1 MRVSRPETTS
11 FIPSLC
17 ECEPNSVFTWNTVPS
32 YLSLI
37 SHELDPFLEAS
48 SDEVSLGSSL
58 QEGGQCTHIHCS
70 GAWASETVGELLF
83 MDTCQQVGFFMW
95 QVHTRGSK
103 ARRGSPAL
111 HLMGPPG
118 PQSCITFTAVHTYS
132 QDPAQPIPTPSYIF
146 QSRVSA
152 QGHRSVTGMAFLLGT

>member
-11 FIPSLC
+11 FIPSPC
-17 ECEPNSVFTWNTVPS
+17 ECKPNSVFTWNTVPS

-58 QEGGQCTHIHCS
+58 QEGGQCTHSHCS
-70 GAWASETVGELLF
+70 GAWASETVGEFLF

-95 QVHTRGSK
+95 QVHSKGSK
-103 ARRGSPAL
+103 AL

-118 PQSCITFTAVHTYS
+118 PQSRITFTAGTVRSTHIPRTQPS
-132 QDPAQPIPTPSYIF
+132 QYPHPVTS
-146 QSRVSA
+146 SRA
-152 QGHRSVTGMAFLLGT
+152 GHLPKATGPP